1 MSIRRSVVAAGMV
14 RTTLTLPADLLE
26 AADLA
31 VRNGKANSRNALV
44 AAALRR
50 ELAAQ
55 RRAEIDADLADMATD
70 VEYQR
75 EAAQIMA
82 EFAGADAEAAQLL
95 EAEYGVYPDDE
106 DELPRDTSAA
116 ISSR

>member
-1 MSIRRSVVAAGMV
+1 MLGGIFVAAGMV

-26 AADLA
+26 AADRA
-31 VRNGKANSRNALV
+31 VRDGKADSRNALV

-55 RRAEIDADLADMATD
+55 RRAAIDADLADMATD
-70 VEYQR
+70 AEYQR

-82 EFAGADAEAAQLL
+82 EFAGADAEAARLLQADEGAYPYDDDERAEL
-95 EAEYGVYPDDE
+95 EAVA
-106 DELPRDTSAA
+106 RAA
-116 ISSR
+116 K

>member
-1 MSIRRSVVAAGMV
+1 MV

-31 VRNGKANSRNALV
+31 VRNGKANSRNSLM

-70 VEYQR
+70 AEYQR
-75 EAAQIMA
+75 EAAQIMG
-82 EFAGADAEAAQLL
+82 EFAEADAEAGRLL
-95 EAEYGVYPDDE
+95 DAEYGPYLYDE
-106 DELPRDTSAA
+106 DELAEIRQILKRQHD
-116 ISSR
+116 SR

>member
-1 MSIRRSVVAAGMV
+1 MV
-14 RTTLTLPADLLE
+14 RTTLTLPADLLA
-26 AADLA
+26 AADRA
-31 VRNGKANSRNALV
+31 VQNGKANSRNALV

-82 EFAGADAEAAQLL
+82 EFAGADAEADRLL
-95 EAEYGVYPDDE
+95 KAEHRAYPYDE
-106 DELPRDTSAA
+106 DSSAE
-116 ISSR
+116 